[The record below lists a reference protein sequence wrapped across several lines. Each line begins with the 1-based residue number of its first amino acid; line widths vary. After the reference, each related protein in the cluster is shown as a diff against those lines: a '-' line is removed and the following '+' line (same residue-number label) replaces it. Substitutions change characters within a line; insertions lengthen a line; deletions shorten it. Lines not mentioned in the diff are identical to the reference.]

1 VHQQEVQL
9 GRLQHQVQQS
19 ETAKVD
25 AQERLN
31 MQMFKSNLLA
41 DMLVVRL
48 LELGADGLMH
58 QPTAASG
65 SNTPAAVVQQQQQQQ
80 QQQLVADSQHAASSP
95 ASSPV
100 AQHLTVQESSFD
112 DE

>member
-65 SNTPAAVVQQQQQQQ
+65 SNTPAAVVQQQQQQ
-80 QQQLVADSQHAASSP
+80 LVADSQHAASSP